1 MPEQPLP
8 MIGVALLRQFRPSV
22 KIVSAIFVLSIS
34 AVLAVEKLFLVE
46 GLSEISDFFKEYQTW
61 FGSVLAYVAVIVVG
75 QPIVKIAK
83 DVEQVKED
91 FQKNVTQQN
100 YDGLEKI
107 DIYYKDNFDI
117 SLSREEAELI
127 AYKPGTKVILTE
139 KGEFLP
145 DQAPIGM
152 AGRFIGI
159 KLNNK
164 TASEKRAVIL
174 DHSFDEIVTVTI
186 YYDDERKKILTT
198 FLEYQTMIT
207 ESGDVILFRALLSSL

>member
-1 MPEQPLP
+1 MPEQPLRIIQRTLSHLFKP
-8 MIGVALLRQFRPSV
+8 NV
-22 KIVSAIFVLSIS
+22 KIIAAIFVLGIS
-34 AVLAVEKLFLVE
+34 VVLAAEKLFRVE
-46 GLSEISDFFKEYQTW
+46 ELSEISDFFKEYQTW

-91 FQKNVTQQN
+91 FQKNALVQH

-117 SLSREEAELI
+117 SLTREEAELI
-127 AYKPGTKVILTE
+127 AYKPGTKVVLTE
-139 KGEFLP
+139 HGEFLA
-145 DQAPIGM
+145 DQASIGM

-159 KLNNK
+159 KLNDK
-164 TASEKRAVIL
+164 TAAEKRAVIF
-174 DHSFDEIVTVTI
+174 DHSFDEIVTVTL